1 MIRREFLEKS
11 SSALLALGLPSVLRG
26 ELNRE
31 RPNIVWIVT
40 EDTSRHFGF
49 NGEKAVTTPH
59 VDKLAAEGAVFTNA
73 YVTCPVCSPS
83 RSSLITG
90 MYQTTIGAH
99 NHRSSST
106 PESAIQLPKHVRTL
120 PELFKEAGYFT
131 CNSGYDLEWN
141 NPGKTDYNFTFENS
155 KLYDG
160 TDWSNRKPNQPFF
173 AHIQLNGGKAR
184 ESKFESDAAIDLSQ
198 MKLPPYYPDDPVI
211 LDDWKKYL
219 KTVMKTDYEVGM
231 VVERL
236 GKEGLLNNTIIFFIT
251 DHGISHVRGKQFLYD
266 EGTRIPFVIWG
277 PNYIRKGVRDEL
289 IAHMDMAATSLFFA
303 GIEIPDYMESR
314 PLLGPQA
321 HPREYVISARD
332 RCDETEDRIRSV
344 RKGNY
349 KYIRNFHAKRPYL
362 QPNVYKDY
370 KPIVKRMRELYLEGK
385 LNSAQ
390 SLIMAQVRPE
400 EELYDLR
407 NDPYELR
414 NLASEPAYKEKL
426 EELRNIVE
434 TWIVK
439 TKDKGQYQEPWDQ
452 YLKNMEDANSTLIG
466 RGAKNQKKAE
476 DRNANILLMKK
487 WRDEGI

>member
-11 SSALLALGLPSVLRG
+11 STALISLGLPSVLHS
-26 ELNRE
+26 EFNKE
-31 RPNIVWIVT
+31 RPNILWIIT

-49 NGEKAVTTPH
+49 NGEKAVTTLH
-59 VDKLAAEGAVFTNA
+59 VDKLAAEGVVFTNA

-106 PESAIQLPKHVRTL
+106 PQSAIQLPKHVRTL

-131 CNSGYDLEWN
+131 CNSGFNLNWK
-141 NPGKTDYNFTFENS
+141 NPGKTDYNFSFDES

-160 TDWSNRKPNQPFF
+160 TDWTNRKPNQPFF
-173 AHIQLNGGKAR
+173 AQIQLNGGKSR
-184 ESKFESDAAIDLSQ
+184 ESKFESDATVDMSKTKI
-198 MKLPPYYPDDPVI
+198 PPYYPDDTVI
-211 LDDWKKYL
+211 IDDWKDYL
-219 KTVMKTDYEVGM
+219 KTVMKTDDEVGK

-236 GKEGLLNNTIIFFIT
+236 KKEGNLSNTIIFFIT

-277 PNYIRKGVRDEL
+277 PEYVKKGVREEL
-289 IAHMDMAATSLFFA
+289 IAHMDMAATSLYFA
-303 GIEIPDYMESR
+303 GIKIPSYMESR
-314 PLLGPQA
+314 PLFGSMA

-332 RCDETEDRIRSV
+332 RCDETVDRIRSV

-349 KYIRNFHAKRPYL
+349 KYIHNYHPKRPYL
-362 QPNVYKDY
+362 QPCVYKDY
-370 KPIVKRMRELYLEGK
+370 KPIVKRMRALYSEGK

-400 EELYDLR
+400 EELYDLI
-407 NDPYELR
+407 NDPYELH
-414 NLASEPAYKEKL
+414 NLTTEPAFKEKL
-426 EELRNIVE
+426 EELRTIVDK
-434 TWIVK
+434 WIAD
-439 TKDKGQYQEPWDQ
+439 TNDQGQYQESWDR

-466 RGAKNQKKAE
+466 RGPKNQKKAE
-476 DRNANILLMKK
+476 DRNSNIELMKK